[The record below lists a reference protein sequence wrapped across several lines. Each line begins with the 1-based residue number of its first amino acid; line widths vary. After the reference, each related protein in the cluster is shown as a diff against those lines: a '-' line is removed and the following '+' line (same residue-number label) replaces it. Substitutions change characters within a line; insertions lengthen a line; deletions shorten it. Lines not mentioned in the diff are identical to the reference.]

1 MTPGLAARS
10 GPEGTAQ
17 LARALGGVGER
28 LSYLKAELGPVDL
41 ARPGSG
47 VDDIADG
54 MWLSCRDLIHEPAWL
69 GQVIEGTGR
78 AIGTEDQM
86 VAGSIFVQGYAYRL
100 LALAVACLTV
110 GGVVPGSAPET
121 TAVGLGRGRASKVA
135 YLEPAVFE
143 VWQGEPA
150 SVALSDPAVAD
161 RGLNIILEHVIEG
174 HLRPLIA
181 SARGQVRIGERL
193 LWGNV
198 AASASTAFRTMEGCL
213 GPWIMPLGH
222 RFFELAPPDLQGL
235 GSYLLLHADDRRGWF
250 WERTNCCLFY
260 QINGHA
266 KCADCSLT
274 PAAERRVAYEE
285 SLKG

>member
-1 MTPGLAARS
+1 MRS
-10 GPEGTAQ
+10 GPEATAA
-17 LARALGGVGER
+17 LAQALAAVGDR
-28 LSYLKAELGPVDL
+28 LSYLRADLGPVDV

-47 VDDIADG
+47 IDDIADG
-54 MWLSCRDLIHEPAWL
+54 MWLSCHDLITDAEWL
-69 GQVIEGTGR
+69 GRVIEGTGR

-110 GGVVPGSAPET
+110 GGMVPDSAPE
-121 TAVGLGRGRASKVA
+121 AMAIGLGRGRASKVA
-135 YLEPAVFE
+135 YVEPALFDVSE
-143 VWQGEPA
+143 NEGA
-150 SVALSDPAVAD
+150 GAALSDPTIAD
-161 RGLNIILEHVIEG
+161 RGLVLILERVIEG

-181 SARGQVRIGERL
+181 TTRGQVRIGERL

-213 GPWIMPLGH
+213 GPSVIPLGH
-222 RFFELAPPDLQGL
+222 RFFELAPPELRGL
-235 GSYLLLHADDRRGWF
+235 GSFLLLHVGERRGWF

-260 QINGHA
+260 QIEGHA
-266 KCADCSLT
+266 KCADCSLI
-274 PAAERRVAYEE
+274 PAAERRAAYED